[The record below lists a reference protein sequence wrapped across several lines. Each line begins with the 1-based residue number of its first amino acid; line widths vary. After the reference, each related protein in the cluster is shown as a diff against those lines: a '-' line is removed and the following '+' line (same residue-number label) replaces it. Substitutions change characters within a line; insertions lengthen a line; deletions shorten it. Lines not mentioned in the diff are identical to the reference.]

1 MDENYIVTKS
11 NYFIMNSSY
20 DLSMQ
25 EQKIILTLASMVQPT
40 DEDFRPY
47 KFKIIDFMKLLGIST
62 KTKYTEIPKITKELM
77 KKVFEINEGKK
88 LIQTAWLSGAVY
100 EKGTGCVE
108 LAFSPYLKPYMLQ
121 LKENFTRYKLGN
133 ILNMKSKYSPRVYE
147 FLKCNE
153 FKKQVTIELEDL
165 KIVVGAN
172 EKAYKVYQN
181 VKKKVI
187 LQAQKELSKLTD
199 ISFDFEEIKTGR
211 KVTSL
216 KFNIQTKSKLFK
228 EPIPLSSIA
237 DEEVSATTTHMEE
250 ENSIKKVMSIMS
262 DSKIEALEAK
272 KIIDTANGDINIIK
286 EKYDIVSQMKR
297 VGSVVATM
305 IDAIKKDYQAPKGNV
320 TVAKGS
326 FNDYE
331 QRTYDFDELEKRLLG
346 WDKDE
351 VGEEFQQLSVR
362 K

>member
-1 MDENYIVTKS
+1 MDGNYIVTKS

-133 ILNMKSKYSPRVYE
+133 ILNMKSKYSPRIYE

-216 KFNIQTKSKLFK
+216 KFYIQTKSKLFK

-237 DEEVSATTTHMEE
+237 DEEVSATTTDLEE

-346 WDKDE
+346 WDTDE